1 MATYK
6 LSYDKMKQ
14 LERVVGEYPA
24 YKFKII
30 SKKLY
35 DENFKLLKE
44 HYLNLNFGKI
54 MLSKL
59 TSAFLISSTWS
70 SDGSLPSI
78 K

>member
-14 LERVVGEYPA
+14 LEHIVSDYPA
-24 YKFKII
+24 FKFKLI

-59 TSAFLISSTWS
+59 T
-70 SDGSLPSI
+70 
-78 K
+78 